1 MLDGIVAIAVVALT
15 LAVLLPLGLLY
26 LLLRRVRVLRPLACS
41 ALAVIGL
48 TLGPLG
54 AVGATV
60 GIGWLQWDGRRDA
73 GRGRSPS
80 GSPRLSRTWAVPLRE
95 ARAAGERCR
104 RAVAAAAEGPLRDR
118 LDDLLA
124 DVNQAVSEAQR
135 LAVRGDD
142 IARARRDV
150 EAALSRQRRSAA
162 AGSSRALAEAVAAQE
177 ASQARLQ
184 AAEARELDR
193 LCLLVAR
200 LQELAAQIVELT
212 VLPAPEPARWPSS
225 TTRSPRCRRRR
236 TRWRW
241 LTPASGH
248 RRFRSEPVPSSC

>member
-80 GSPRLSRTWAVPLRE
+80 GSPRLSRTWAV
-95 ARAAGERCR
+95 
-104 RAVAAAAEGPLRDR
+104 PLRDR

-212 VLPAPEPARWPSS
+212 VLPAPEPGALAELNDEVAALQAATYEVAMADAGQRAQ
-225 TTRSPRCRRRR
+225 TV
-236 TRWRW
+236 
-241 LTPASGH
+241 
-248 RRFRSEPVPSSC
+248 PV